1 MIAAVLFISFAVLLL
16 IGAPIAVCLGVSSV
30 ISMLIQGAGRPLD
43 TVMSSLPQLFSSSTS
58 KFVLLAIPFFILAGN
73 IMDKAQIS
81 KRLIRLAETCV
92 GHLRGGLAIVCVI
105 VSCFFAAIS
114 GSGPATVAALGL
126 VMIPGMIRSGYSPSF
141 SAALMGCAGAIGVI
155 IPPSITFVVY
165 GSIADTSIGD
175 LFKAGVI
182 PGLIMG
188 AALII
193 AALLIG
199 RKLKLESL
207 PKASWHDRWIAF
219 KDAFWGLLMP
229 VIILGGIYG
238 GIFTPTE
245 AAAVSVVYG
254 LIVGAFV
261 YKTSVVYGL
270 FVGVFIYKT
279 VRLKEMWAII
289 IDSASTTATVMF
301 ITAAASMFAYVL
313 TRARLD
319 VAISGALESI
329 TGGST
334 IIFFLIVNIILL
346 IAGCFLDSTSAL
358 YIFTPLFVPV
368 AQALGI
374 DLIHLGVVMIVNL
387 AIGLYTPPVGVNL
400 YVACGVAKV
409 NLKQISRAVVP
420 LLIASIIV
428 LLIVTY
434 IPGISTVFT
443 S

>member
-1 MIAAVLFISFAVLLL
+1 
-16 IGAPIAVCLGVSSV
+16 
-30 ISMLIQGAGRPLD
+30 
-43 TVMSSLPQLFSSSTS
+43 
-58 KFVLLAIPFFILAGN
+58 
-73 IMDKAQIS
+73 
-81 KRLIRLAETCV
+81 
-92 GHLRGGLAIVCVI
+92 
-105 VSCFFAAIS
+105 
-114 GSGPATVAALGL
+114 
-126 VMIPGMIRSGYSPSF
+126 
-141 SAALMGCAGAIGVI
+141 
-155 IPPSITFVVY
+155 
-165 GSIADTSIGD
+165 
-175 LFKAGVI
+175 
-182 PGLIMG
+182 MG

-207 PKASWHDRWIAF
+207 PKASWHDRWVAF
-219 KDAFWGLLMP
+219 KEAFWGLLMP

-254 LIVGAFV
+254 L
-261 YKTSVVYGL
+261 

-279 VRLKEMWAII
+279 VRLKELWAIV

-329 TGGST
+329 TGGSD

-387 AIGLYTPPVGVNL
+387 AIGLYTPPVEH
-400 YVACGVAKV
+400 A
-409 NLKQISRAVVP
+409 I
-420 LLIASIIV
+420 
-428 LLIVTY
+428 
-434 IPGISTVFT
+434 
-443 S
+443 

>member
-1 MIAAVLFISFAVLLL
+1 
-16 IGAPIAVCLGVSSV
+16 
-30 ISMLIQGAGRPLD
+30 
-43 TVMSSLPQLFSSSTS
+43 
-58 KFVLLAIPFFILAGN
+58 
-73 IMDKAQIS
+73 
-81 KRLIRLAETCV
+81 
-92 GHLRGGLAIVCVI
+92 
-105 VSCFFAAIS
+105 
-114 GSGPATVAALGL
+114 
-126 VMIPGMIRSGYSPSF
+126 
-141 SAALMGCAGAIGVI
+141 MGCAGAIGVI

-199 RKLKLESL
+199 RKLKLQSL
-207 PKASWHDRWIAF
+207 PKASWHDRWVAF
-219 KDAFWGLLMP
+219 KEAFWGLLMP

-254 LIVGAFV
+254 L
-261 YKTSVVYGL
+261 

-279 VRLKEMWAII
+279 VRLKELWAIV

-334 IIFFLIVNIILL
+334 IVFFLIVNIILL

-387 AIGLYTPPVGVNL
+387 AIGLFTPPVGVNL

-428 LLIVTY
+428 LLIITY

>member
-1 MIAAVLFISFAVLLL
+1 M
-16 IGAPIAVCLGVSSV
+16 
-30 ISMLIQGAGRPLD
+30 
-43 TVMSSLPQLFSSSTS
+43 
-58 KFVLLAIPFFILAGN
+58 
-73 IMDKAQIS
+73 
-81 KRLIRLAETCV
+81 KR
-92 GHLRGGLAIVCVI
+92 
-105 VSCFFAAIS
+105 
-114 GSGPATVAALGL
+114 
-126 VMIPGMIRSGYSPSF
+126 RS
-141 SAALMGCAGAIGVI
+141 
-155 IPPSITFVVY
+155 
-165 GSIADTSIGD
+165 
-175 LFKAGVI
+175 
-182 PGLIMG
+182 
-188 AALII
+188 
-193 AALLIG
+193 
-199 RKLKLESL
+199 
-207 PKASWHDRWIAF
+207 
-219 KDAFWGLLMP
+219 

-254 LIVGAFV
+254 L
-261 YKTSVVYGL
+261 

-279 VRLKEMWAII
+279 VRLKELWAIV

-334 IIFFLIVNIILL
+334 IVFFLIVNIILL

-387 AIGLYTPPVGVNL
+387 AIGLFTPPVGVNL

-428 LLIVTY
+428 LLIITY